1 MCEGQNFLGG
11 YVEIVFITVFRAGHE
26 VGCIGLHAIPVE
38 QVVERWNMRE
48 VLIRDVGCLPHPQL
62 IQDLDPDALQPVLP
76 ALSVLAAPAAVAR
89 AGVLLLLHRLRRSN
103 EVLFLVIQQRVLLV
117 VGGVQRTAPD
127 NTREE
132 EHVQQKQQYP
142 GGDGHLRARRGK
154 VEN

>member
-1 MCEGQNFLGG
+1 MKFTEREFLKKEKVLTSMCEGQNFLGG
-11 YVEIVFITVFRAGHE
+11 YVEVVFITVFRAGHE

-89 AGVLLLLHRLRRSN
+89 AGVLLLLHRLRRSD
-103 EVLFLVIQQRVLLV
+103 EVLFIVIQQRVLLV

-127 NTREE
+127 NTR
-132 EHVQQKQQYP
+132 
-142 GGDGHLRARRGK
+142 
-154 VEN
+154 